1 MVVRYACLKTIG
13 MIPPEETK
21 DDDYGLME
29 HFNNTV
35 IQENVRYHVDW
46 PQRNEDINLP
56 ENYKLSYARLKSLHK

>member
-46 PQRNEDINLP
+46 P
-56 ENYKLSYARLKSLHK
+56 

>member
-13 MIPPEETK
+13 MIPPEETM

-46 PQRNEDINLP
+46 P
-56 ENYKLSYARLKSLHK
+56 